1 MLETISSSG
10 QTIRA
15 RKITSW
21 LKYLQ
26 RVCPGWDVHF
36 FKKHK

>member
-26 RVCPGWDVHF
+26 RVSRVGCTF
-36 FKKHK
+36 FQET